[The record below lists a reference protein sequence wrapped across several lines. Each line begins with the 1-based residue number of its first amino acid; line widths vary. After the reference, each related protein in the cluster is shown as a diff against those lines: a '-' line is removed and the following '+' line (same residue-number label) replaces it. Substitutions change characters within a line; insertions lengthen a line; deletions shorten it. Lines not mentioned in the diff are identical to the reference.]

1 VMTPGDTLPPLQTHR
16 TPLFRRGIS
25 GGCRKHLPRGGFS
38 NGQCVSRPAPG
49 WGGVAPYGDGVVV
62 VLVVTDPLSL
72 FYRSPPSHP
81 EESRAG
87 VHRIAS
93 TGPAA
98 HAHDDARTPD
108 ETTRAPQRQF
118 RVQAARSIWRSH
130 QAALSGRNGTPQL
143 LASDGSSSRVP
154 DHNCIMITAKR
165 RPAPRSRAARGPP
178 ATS

>member
-1 VMTPGDTLPPLQTHR
+1 MTPGETLPPLPTHR
-16 TPLFRRGIS
+16 TPLFRRGSS
-25 GGCRKHLPRGGFS
+25 GGCGKTIHPGEDFPMRFTARPRMGGRRAVWRLCRGSSRRDRLLPT
-38 NGQCVSRPAPG
+38 P
-49 WGGVAPYGDGVVV
+49 
-62 VLVVTDPLSL
+62 
-72 FYRSPPSHP
+72 YRSFIALLPPTLR
-81 EESRAG
+81 SRGQACT
-87 VHRIAS
+87 AS
-93 TGPAA
+93 RVQGLRRTLTTTR
-98 HAHDDARTPD
+98 ARD